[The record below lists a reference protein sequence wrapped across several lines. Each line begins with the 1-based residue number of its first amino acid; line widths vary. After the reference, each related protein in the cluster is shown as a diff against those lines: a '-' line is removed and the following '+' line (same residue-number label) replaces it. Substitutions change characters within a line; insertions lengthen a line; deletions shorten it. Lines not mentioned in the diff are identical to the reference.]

1 VSGSSVVNPKPIR
14 DLKNKRVLYL
24 PWDLPSGILSQSLK
38 RKARAKKDLDFCWLY
53 QLDGQS
59 VVFGALGSAA
69 AVLALE
75 TVIASGADEVI
86 VLGFCGSLSRRF
98 RIGDLVGIS
107 RAIADEGTSPHYFS
121 RRRSFLSS
129 PALAHELES
138 AVGGLPK
145 GIIVSTDAPYR
156 ETFSWLKKFRRR
168 GAGLVDM
175 ETSAVFALAAFR
187 GIRAASLQI
196 VSDEI
201 FSGRWK
207 TGFSTVLLK
216 ERVREFFLPLLGD
229 RTDEDG

>member
-1 VSGSSVVNPKPIR
+1 VSGSSIVNPKPIR
-14 DLKNKRVLYL
+14 DLKNKRVIYL

-38 RKARAKKDLDFCWLY
+38 RKARAKKDLDFCSLY
-53 QLDGQS
+53 HLDGQS
-59 VVFGALGSAA
+59 VVFGALGAAA

-75 TVIASGADEVI
+75 T
-86 VLGFCGSLSRRF
+86 LGSLSRRF

-107 RAIADEGTSPHYFS
+107 RAIADEGTSLHYFS
-121 RRRSFLSS
+121 RRRSFLPS
-129 PALAHELES
+129 PVLADELET
-138 AVGGLPK
+138 AAGGLPK

-187 GIRAASLQI
+187 GIKAASLQI

-207 TGFSTVLLK
+207 TGFSTGLLK
-216 ERVREFFLPLLGD
+216 ECVREFFLPLLFG
-229 RTDEDG
+229 GGV